1 MPAYF
6 ATQALLAEGWAHN
19 VRLDVDAAGML
30 TAITPDSTAQDAV
43 RLSGPVIPGMP
54 NLHSH
59 AFQRVM
65 AGLAE
70 VAGNPQDSFWTWR
83 DLMYRTVQRLTPDQV
98 GIIARQLYIEML
110 KGG

>member
-43 RLSGPVIPGMP
+43 RLSGPVIRVCRIYTLM
-54 NLHSH
+54 HSS
-59 AFQRVM
+59 
-65 AGLAE
+65 G
-70 VAGNPQDSFWTWR
+70 
-83 DLMYRTVQRLTPDQV
+83 
-98 GIIARQLYIEML
+98 
-110 KGG
+110 

>member
-43 RLSGPVIPGMP
+43 R
-54 NLHSH
+54 
-59 AFQRVM
+59 
-65 AGLAE
+65 
-70 VAGNPQDSFWTWR
+70 R
-83 DLMYRTVQRLTPDQV
+83 D
-98 GIIARQLYIEML
+98 
-110 KGG
+110 GG

>member
-43 RLSGPVIPGMP
+43 RLSRVCRIYTLM
-54 NLHSH
+54 HSS
-59 AFQRVM
+59 
-65 AGLAE
+65 G
-70 VAGNPQDSFWTWR
+70 
-83 DLMYRTVQRLTPDQV
+83 
-98 GIIARQLYIEML
+98 
-110 KGG
+110 